1 MLLGSM
7 NEPRTALL
15 I

>member
-1 MLLGSM
+1 LGM
-7 NEPRTALL
+7 NEPRTAVRG